1 MQSLPPSGS
10 SPLELPPVTA
20 ADRGSAVLV
29 LTAGAFLAWEFARQG
44 WIVAAAIACVL
55 ATVAAGWM
63 RRHWQIASSSRLRS
77 MVLCRLAD
85 GRLQVVVA
93 GAAAVATTVG
103 AGTRLLGPSVFLDL
117 HFAIAGGRI
126 RYRKW
131 LTPLDVP
138 ADVLRHWIVVLPRG
152 GRAARS

>member
-1 MQSLPPSGS
+1 MRSSQPSGS
-10 SPLELPPVTA
+10 WPLELPPVTV
-20 ADRGSAVLV
+20 ADRGSAVLA
-29 LTAGAFLAWEFARQG
+29 LAAGAFLAWEFARQG
-44 WIVAAAIACVL
+44 RIVAAVVACAL
-55 ATVAAGWM
+55 AMVAAGWM
-63 RRHWQIASSSRLRS
+63 RRHWQNASRSHLQSMLLR
-77 MVLCRLAD
+77 RLAD

-93 GAAAVATTVG
+93 GTAAVATTVG
-103 AGTRLLGPSVFLDL
+103 AGTRRLGPSVFLDL
-117 HFAIAGGRI
+117 HFAIAGGRH